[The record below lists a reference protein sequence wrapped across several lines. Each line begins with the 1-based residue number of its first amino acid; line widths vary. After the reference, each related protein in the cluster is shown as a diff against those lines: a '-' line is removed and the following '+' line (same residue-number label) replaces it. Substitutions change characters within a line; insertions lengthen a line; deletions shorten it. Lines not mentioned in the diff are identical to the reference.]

1 MLSHHHLIQA
11 QKYVGKGRE
20 KWEGEKGVKGEID
33 GREGQEER

>member
-11 QKYVGKGRE
+11 QKYVGRGRE
-20 KWEGEKGVKGEID
+20 KREEEKGVKGETE